1 MMAPLDKKH
10 VPTIRDLYPRFTEQ
24 QLIEA
29 EDNLERYLT
38 LVLCIYERIQGDP
51 ESYAHFRALTEKI
64 HGVSCKP
71 SRSNP
76 LPEANASNP
85 S

>member
-1 MMAPLDKKH
+1 METKAT
-10 VPTIRDLYPRFTEQ
+10 PTLRDLYPHFTEQ
-24 QLIEA
+24 QLAEA
-29 EDNLERYLT
+29 EDNLEQYLT
-38 LVLCIYERIQGDP
+38 LVLRIYERIQADP
-51 ESYAHFRALTEKI
+51 ESYARFRALTEKI
-64 HGVSCKP
+64 RAVSCKP

>member
-1 MMAPLDKKH
+1 MDTNP
-10 VPTIRDLYPRFTEQ
+10 VPTIRDLYPHFTEQ
-24 QLIEA
+24 QLAEA

-38 LVLCIYERIQGDP
+38 LVLRIYERIQANS

-64 HGVSCKP
+64 RAVSCKP
-71 SRSNP
+71 SGSNT
-76 LPEANASNP
+76 LPDANANNP

>member
-1 MMAPLDKKH
+1 MEKKP
-10 VPTIRDLYPRFTEQ
+10 VPTIRDLYPDFTAEQ
-24 QLIEA
+24 LAVA
-29 EDNLERYLT
+29 EDNIEQYLT
-38 LVLCIYERIQGDP
+38 LVLRIYERIQSEP
-51 ESYAHFRALTEKI
+51 ESYARFRALTEKI
-64 HGVSCKP
+64 RAVSCKL